1 MFIIGSL
8 PQSFDGFLRR
18 EYTRNLVDGH
28 GDYYPCHIHG
38 LRLVRGSSIQ
48 LQCVLLEGIHRAD
61 YASEGKPIVGNVDP
75 EGGYPG
81 CGFLAPIE
89 AFCWRIPDKP
99 RLPGQRPDMTYV
111 QPWDTFSETFGIHEF
126 EFHRRMRA
134 LILPD
139 RIPARYRCSL
149 DFIGSSLA
157 ENNDQHKHLHLF
169 DMDDGSIGAFPNN
182 RVLWIEP
189 AAWRAPTEAR
199 PDFLSLS
206 GEWIAE

>member
-48 LQCVLLEGIHRAD
+48 LQCVLLEGIHRSAD
-61 YASEGKPIVGNVDP
+61 DSAVPAGFRWAGAPALDA

-89 AFCWRIPDKP
+89 AFCWRIPDAP
-99 RLPGQRPDMTYV
+99 RQPGARPDMTYI

-149 DFIGSSLA
+149 DF
-157 ENNDQHKHLHLF
+157 
-169 DMDDGSIGAFPNN
+169 
-182 RVLWIEP
+182 
-189 AAWRAPTEAR
+189 
-199 PDFLSLS
+199 LSLS

>member
-8 PQSFDGFLRR
+8 PQSFDGFIRR
-18 EYTRNLVDGH
+18 EYTRNLEDGH
-28 GDYYPCHIHG
+28 GDYYPVHIHG
-38 LRLVRGSSIQ
+38 LRVVRGSS
-48 LQCVLLEGIHRAD
+48 LQFQSVFT
-61 YASEGKPIVGNVDP
+61 GKFAGA
-75 EGGYPG
+75 
-81 CGFLAPIE
+81 GFMAPIE
-89 AFCWRIPDKP
+89 AFCWRIPDRPRAPGEKP
-99 RLPGQRPDMTYV
+99 YMRYV

-126 EFHRRMRA
+126 EFHRRMKA

-139 RIPARYRCSL
+139 RVPARYRCSL

-169 DMDDGSIGAFPNN
+169 DMEDGSIGAFPNN

-189 AAWRAPTEAR
+189 AAWDKPTEER

>member
-18 EYTRNLVDGH
+18 EYTRNLIDGH

-48 LQCVLLEGIHRAD
+48 LQCVLLEGIHRSAD
-61 YASEGKPIVGNVDP
+61 DSAV
-75 EGGYPG
+75 
-81 CGFLAPIE
+81 
-89 AFCWRIPDKP
+89 
-99 RLPGQRPDMTYV
+99 
-111 QPWDTFSETFGIHEF
+111 
-126 EFHRRMRA
+126 
-134 LILPD
+134 
-139 RIPARYRCSL
+139 
-149 DFIGSSLA
+149 
-157 ENNDQHKHLHLF
+157 
-169 DMDDGSIGAFPNN
+169 PNN

>member
-18 EYTRNLVDGH
+18 EYTRNLIDGH

-48 LQCVLLEGIHRAD
+48 LQCVLLEGIEKTSTATEIEPDPGFH
-61 YASEGKPIVGNVDP
+61 P

-99 RLPGQRPDMTYV
+99 RLPEQRPDMTYV

-126 EFHRRMRA
+126 EFHRRMKA

-182 RVLWIEP
+182 RVLWVEP

-199 PDFLSLS
+199 PDFLSLA

>member
-1 MFIIGSL
+1 MFIVGSL

-18 EYTRNLVDGH
+18 EYTRNLQDGH
-28 GDYYPCHIHG
+28 GEYYPCHIHG

-48 LQCVLLEGIHRAD
+48 LQCVLLEGRAS
-61 YASEGKPIVGNVDP
+61 AAAFDP
-75 EGGYPG
+75 EGGFPG

-89 AFCWRIPDKP
+89 AFCWRVPDQP
-99 RLPGQRPDMTYV
+99 REPGQRPDMTYV

-126 EFHRRMRA
+126 EFHRRMKA

-139 RIPARYRCSL
+139 RVPARYRCTL

-189 AAWRAPTEAR
+189 AAWREPTTAR
-199 PDFLSLS
+199 PDFLSLA